1 MAKTVNKGWVYS
13 TTILA
18 WAVGSLSW
26 EKHQTAKALKN
37 VFSYCYRVTLV
48 DADSGEVLP
57 AGVAG
62 PLTSSADLFQQSQGT
77 TAHSDG
83 SVTISGVGY
92 TPRKF
97 TFTSGGYES
106 ESLTIGPDSP
116 FTDEIQIRLNQR
128 QGSGPTES
136 GKGAGPSDGGKPP
149 S

>member
-1 MAKTVNKGWVYS
+1 MAKTVHKGWVYS
-13 TTILA
+13 TAILA
-18 WAVGSLSW
+18 WAVALLAW

-48 DADSGEVLP
+48 DAESGEILP

-62 PLTSSADLFQQSQGT
+62 PMTSSADLFHQSQGT
-77 TAHSDG
+77 SGHGDG

-106 ESLTIGPDSP
+106 ESLTIGPDCP
-116 FTDEIQIRLNQR
+116 FTDEIQIKLTQR
-128 QGSGPTES
+128 PEVGPIQS
-136 GKGAGPSDGGKPP
+136 GK
-149 S
+149 